1 MNMIGLNIR
10 RLRQDNNMTQEELA
24 KRLGMKKQTVSSWE
38 ASRTEPT
45 LGQCATM
52 AKIFGISI
60 DNLVA
65 EEGDFENIPN
75 GRIDAIHMEDPES
88 EYECLIAY
96 MKMPKDKR
104 MMIDEYIRFI
114 ANQK

>member
-1 MNMIGLNIR
+1 MIGLNIR

-38 ASRTEPT
+38 AGRTEPT

-52 AKIFGISI
+52 ARIFGISI

-65 EEGDFENIPN
+65 EEGEIIPK
-75 GRIDAIHMEDPES
+75 GSIDAIHMEDPEA
-88 EYECLIAY
+88 EYECLIEY

-104 MMIDEYIRFI
+104 KMIDEYIRFI
-114 ANQK
+114 ANQTT